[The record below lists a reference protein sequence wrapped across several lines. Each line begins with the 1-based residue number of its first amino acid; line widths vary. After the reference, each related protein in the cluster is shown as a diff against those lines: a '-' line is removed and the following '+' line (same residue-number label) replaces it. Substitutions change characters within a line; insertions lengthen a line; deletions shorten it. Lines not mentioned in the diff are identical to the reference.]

1 MKPMSVAAWLAGLL
15 MVAALGLAVAAP
27 AVAQAVEK
35 DEQAMTKEAQ
45 KIDASTNRADAT
57 RVSRRIAE
65 EFATVKVK
73 SSATDPGRPLTV
85 EDVQN
90 LRSKRLGYGEITILL
105 ALYSHQSGTTFKSID
120 EILAM
125 KQSGQGW
132 GQIAKG
138 MGYESLGAVMRDVKR
153 VARADLAKPARVDR
167 TEQREKPEKS
177 EKPARPERPPR

>member
-1 MKPMSVAAWLAGLL
+1 MKLVSGAAWLVGLL

-27 AVAQAVEK
+27 TAAQEQK
-35 DEQAMTKEAQ
+35 DDPALTKEA
-45 KIDASTNRADAT
+45 KRIDASASRADAT

-85 EDVQN
+85 QDVQN
-90 LRSKRLGYGEITILL
+90 LRSKGLGYGEITILL
-105 ALYSHQSGTTFKSID
+105 ALYSHQSGTTFQSID

-153 VARADLAKPARVDR
+153 VARADLAKPARADR
-167 TEQREKPEKS
+167 TEQWEKPEKS
-177 EKPARPERPPR
+177 ERPARPERPPR